1 MKDSTE
7 AIVALYP
14 GDYAVMSLQFRT
26 GDDKS
31 INKDWKAFQL
41 LDQVVIP
48 FMLWDSTTPP
58 ETLAASLPPAYTLLD
73 SPGKDVKFLRV
84 YLDQLAISK
93 YYRDAIKYGDDV
105 FLRTHNGDVHAA
117 MNSSLIRA
125 QEALTEAT
133 LRLVDV
139 PKSERGKEWCDEMKS
154 SLVGLL

>member
-1 MKDSTE
+1 
-7 AIVALYP
+7 
-14 GDYAVMSLQFRT
+14 
-26 GDDKS
+26 
-31 INKDWKAFQL
+31 
-41 LDQVVIP
+41 
-48 FMLWDSTTPP
+48 MLWDGITPP
-58 ETLAASLPPAYTLLD
+58 ETLAASLPPAYSLLE
-73 SPGKDVKFLRV
+73 SSSNESKGVKFLRV

-93 YYRDAIKYGDDV
+93 YYRDAMKYGDDV